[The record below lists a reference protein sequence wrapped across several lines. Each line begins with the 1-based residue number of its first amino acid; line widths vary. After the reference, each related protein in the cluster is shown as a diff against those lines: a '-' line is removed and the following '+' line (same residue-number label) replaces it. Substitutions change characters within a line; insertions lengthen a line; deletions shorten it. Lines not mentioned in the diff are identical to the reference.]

1 MTRARH
7 HSQDDRLRLMRGIH
21 GACRTLGLDEDARH
35 DVQLSVTGKASM
47 RDMGP
52 RDLTRLLAHLNKL
65 QGEARSGSAGPPSGG
80 RRESRTGGAPDGK
93 RGYER
98 GHSAAD
104 GARGGKI
111 YPRAKRGDV
120 RLIHALWGELGR
132 RGALKRPD
140 RAGLNAFIRSRFG
153 DHWACVPLDV
163 DMLDH
168 SKDRSNT
175 ARINDVIRALRAM
188 LARAEAEAGQARETG
203 DVS

>member
-1 MTRARH
+1 MTRAR
-7 HSQDDRLRLMRGIH
+7 STQSDRLRLMRGIH

-35 DVQLSVTGKASM
+35 DVQLRVTGKASM

-65 QGEARSGSAGPPSGG
+65 QGRKGG
-80 RRESRTGGAPDGK
+80 V
-93 RGYER
+93 RG

-104 GARGGKI
+104 GARGHTH

-132 RGALKRPD
+132 RGALKRPG
-140 RAGLNAFIRSRFG
+140 RAGLNAFIRARFG

-175 ARINDVIRALRAM
+175 ARINDVIRALKAM
-188 LARAEAEAGQARETG
+188 LARADNATG
-203 DVS
+203 NGRAS